1 MSASAASSPV
11 MQPSSVE
18 IHRHSRWVRITH
30 WINAGSFL
38 LLVPSGIAILLAHPE
53 FYWGEVGYFGDPA
66 ALTLPLEPNFD
77 HTAWGRG
84 MHFLFAW
91 VLVLNGIVYLL
102 CGLFSGHFRRQMLPQ
117 RAQLEPRHLWH
128 EIRDHLR
135 FVRPT
140 GETTRRY
147 NVLQKIAYL
156 AVIFVLLP
164 MMLLTGLTM
173 SPSVAA
179 AFPELFTLF
188 GGRQSARFIHFICA
202 SALVLF
208 LFIHIVQI
216 FVVGFANEMRSM
228 ISGKFRIDSAINP
241 ERP

>member
-1 MSASAASSPV
+1 MSTMA
-11 MQPSSVE
+11 E
-18 IHRHSRWVRITH
+18 IERHSRLVRVTH
-30 WINAGSFL
+30 WINALSFV

-53 FYWGEVGYFGDPA
+53 FYWGEVGYFGFPA
-66 ALTLPLEPNFD
+66 ALTLPFEPNFD

-102 CGLFSGHFRRQMLPQ
+102 CGLINGHFRRQMLP
-117 RAQLEPRHLWH
+117 RLAQLRPAHVWH
-128 EIRDHLR
+128 EIREHIR

-140 GETTRRY
+140 GEAVRHY

-156 AVIFVLLP
+156 LVISVLLP
-164 MMLLTGLTM
+164 LMLLTGLTM
-173 SPSVAA
+173 SPAVTA

-202 SALVLF
+202 SALLLF
-208 LFIHIVQI
+208 LVIHIVQI

-228 ISGKFRIDSAINP
+228 ISGKFRIDADLSGSRRAGG
-241 ERP
+241 EQS